1 MRAKRPLSMLLRL
14 LAAGLL
20 VLLLPTVPC
29 VAADTPPSATAPST
43 PERLSADGPRTTT
56 AGNTFVGP
64 SGWTLVQRGNATILE
79 APEGGSF
86 VAIVDVTAPDADA
99 AVASAWTA
107 YKPDA
112 KWPLKAV
119 TPIADRDGWTNRRG
133 YLYQTSPNE
142 RRDVSADV
150 RRANDIWTVTILDV
164 AQDVGG
170 KRGAQIALIY
180 GRSPTQRPAA
190 RNLCREEG
198 SSAYHRTSRR
208 TQSLR

>member
-1 MRAKRPLSMLLRL
+1 MRPVHLLPVIRFL
-14 LAAGLL
+14 FAGL
-20 VLLLPTVPC
+20 VGALLPAVP
-29 VAADTPPSATAPST
+29 ATAQDTPSAASQSTPST
-43 PERLSADGPRTTT
+43 PERLQADSPRTSS
-56 AGNTFVGP
+56 AGNTFVAP
-64 SGWTLVQRGNATILE
+64 SGWTLVQRGNASILE

-86 VAIVDVTAPDADA
+86 VAIVDVSAQDADA
-99 AVASAWTA
+99 AVAAAWTT

-170 KRGAQIALIY
+170 KRSAQIAMI
-180 GRSPTQRPAA
+180 
-190 RNLCREEG
+190 
-198 SSAYHRTSRR
+198 
-208 TQSLR
+208 

>member
-1 MRAKRPLSMLLRL
+1 MLLRL
-14 LAAGLL
+14 LATGLL

-43 PERLSADGPRTTT
+43 PERLSADSPRTTT

-180 GRSPTQRPAA
+180 GRFLPKGQQRETFAGKKAHPLTTA
-190 RNLCREEG
+190 
-198 SSAYHRTSRR
+198 TSRR